1 VRLGLGLERCD
12 CSVARRLTSDTELAS
27 ICPRLRFPL
36 RLSMRQ
42 HPMPA
47 QMLMPHPILR
57 SSNAFRFLP
66 AILLALGCDSTSAP
80 NPTPGIGSLTPE
92 QIEQGSPEQII
103 TVAGTDFV
111 PGSVVRV
118 NGSDRTTDF
127 VDGTELRATLPE
139 SDFATAGTR
148 QVVVFNPAPGG
159 GTSNSATLTIQIR
172 TNPVPAIT
180 SISPTFA
187 NAGSTSATVTI
198 TGTGFV
204 PTSRVFIG
212 NTEKTGTAFVSAT
225 QIQVTFTQSE
235 LATGATHAIRVL
247 NPFPGGG
254 FSNAVNFEVRTPIP
268 MLTSL
273 GTPQGTA
280 GIPEMTLRITG
291 TGFVGNSKARFS
303 GAERPTTFVSAT
315 TLDVLL
321 GEGDLRAAGTFQ
333 ITVVNPAPG
342 GGTSNALDFVLV
354 NGVPTL
360 ELLPSSGGHAGRPG
374 FTLFVHG
381 RGFVQGATVHWNGS
395 ARPSQYIS
403 GTRITAEISSSD
415 VASAGTAQI
424 TVVNPAPAGG
434 TSASLPFVVRSV
446 PVTTATSA
454 TTVRLEGNDLAW
466 DSPTNRLYL
475 SIRSTAALDA
485 NSIVAVDPTT
495 GTITGR
501 VFVGS
506 NPSRIERTRDGQYL
520 YVGLNGASAVRR
532 VTISPLTA
540 GLQWSLLAAGEVA
553 AEIKAIPF
561 SPRSV
566 VVTRQRPGYSPPL
579 EGVTVYDDGIPRPQ
593 SAPGHTGA
601 NRLEVLDSPS
611 TMYGYNN
618 AHTGF
623 EFFTLGVDAS
633 GIRHLNATGG
643 LIGGFYTHIV
653 GAAARIYGTD
663 GSIVDAE
670 RRVKIG
676 SFPAGSFALLPEP
689 ATGRAFMLVE
699 GAIAVYDLNNFQL
712 LGTVPVANINLD
724 HPALIFPRLVR
735 WGSDGIAFLDF
746 DDLFAVRS
754 PIFAP

>member
-1 VRLGLGLERCD
+1 
-12 CSVARRLTSDTELAS
+12 
-27 ICPRLRFPL
+27 
-36 RLSMRQ
+36 
-42 HPMPA
+42 
-47 QMLMPHPILR
+47 MPHPIRR
-57 SSNAFRFLP
+57 SSDALRLLP

-80 NPTPGIGSLTPE
+80 NPTPGIDSLTPQ

-118 NGSDRTTDF
+118 NGADRTTDF
-127 VDGTELRATLPE
+127 VNRTELRATLPE
-139 SDFATAGTR
+139 SDFATAGAR

-159 GTSNSATLTIQIR
+159 GTSNALSLIVQIR

-198 TGTGFV
+198 TGTGFLA
-204 PTSRVFIG
+204 TSRVYIG
-212 NTEKTGTAFVSAT
+212 NTEKSGTTFVSAT
-225 QIQVTFTQSE
+225 QIQATFTQSE

-254 FSNAVNFEVRTPIP
+254 FSNTVNFEVRTPVP
-268 MLTSL
+268 VLTSL
-273 GTPQGTA
+273 ATPQGTA

-291 TGFVGNSKARFS
+291 TGFVGNSKGRFS

-321 GEGDLRAAGTFQ
+321 NEGDLRAAGTFH
-333 ITVVNPAPG
+333 ITVVNPTPG

-360 ELLPSSGGHAGRPG
+360 EPLPSSGGHAGRPG
-374 FTLFVHG
+374 FTLFVHS
-381 RGFVQGATVHWNGS
+381 RGFVQGAAVHWNGS

-403 GTRITAEISSSD
+403 GTRMTAEISSTD

-424 TVVNPAPAGG
+424 TVVNPAPGGG

-446 PVTTATSA
+446 PATTATSA
-454 TTVRLEGNDLAW
+454 TRVQLGGNDLAW

-475 SIRSTAALDA
+475 SIRSTATLDA

-495 GTITGR
+495 GTVTGR

-540 GLQWSLLAAGEVA
+540 GLQWSLLAGEVA
-553 AEIKAIPF
+553 GEIKAIPG
-561 SPRSV
+561 SPLSV
-566 VVTRQRPGYSPPL
+566 AVSRQRPGYSPPL

-593 SAPGHTGA
+593 SSSGHTGA

-611 TMYGYNN
+611 IMYGYNN

-643 LIGGFYTHIV
+643 LIGGFYTHIA
-653 GAAARIYGTD
+653 GAAGRIYGTD

-676 SFPAGSFALLPEP
+676 SFAAGSSAILPDP
-689 ATGRAFMLVE
+689 ATGRAFMLV
-699 GAIAVYDLNNFQL
+699 GSGIAVYDLNNFQL
-712 LGTVPVANINLD
+712 LGTVPVTGINLD
-724 HPALIFPRLVR
+724 HPALISPRLVR
-735 WGSDGIAFLDF
+735 WGSDGIAFLDA
-746 DDLFAVRS
+746 DDLFLVRS

>member
-1 VRLGLGLERCD
+1 
-12 CSVARRLTSDTELAS
+12 
-27 ICPRLRFPL
+27 
-36 RLSMRQ
+36 
-42 HPMPA
+42 
-47 QMLMPHPILR
+47 
-57 SSNAFRFLP
+57 
-66 AILLALGCDSTSAP
+66 
-80 NPTPGIGSLTPE
+80 
-92 QIEQGSPEQII
+92 
-103 TVAGTDFV
+103 
-111 PGSVVRV
+111 
-118 NGSDRTTDF
+118 
-127 VDGTELRATLPE
+127 
-139 SDFATAGTR
+139 
-148 QVVVFNPAPGG
+148 
-159 GTSNSATLTIQIR
+159 
-172 TNPVPAIT
+172 
-180 SISPTFA
+180 
-187 NAGSTSATVTI
+187 
-198 TGTGFV
+198 
-204 PTSRVFIG
+204 
-212 NTEKTGTAFVSAT
+212 
-225 QIQVTFTQSE
+225 
-235 LATGATHAIRVL
+235 
-247 NPFPGGG
+247 
-254 FSNAVNFEVRTPIP
+254 

-280 GIPEMTLRITG
+280 GVPEMTLRITG
-291 TGFVGNSKARFS
+291 TGFVANSKARFS

-403 GTRITAEISSSD
+403 GTRITAEISSAD

-424 TVVNPAPAGG
+424 TVVNPAPGGG
-434 TSASLPFVVRSV
+434 TSAPLPFVVRNV
-446 PVTTATSA
+446 PAATATSA
-454 TTVRLEGNDLAW
+454 TSVQRGGNDLAW
-466 DSPTNRLYL
+466 DAPTNRLYL

-485 NSIVAVDPTT
+485 NSVVAVDPST

-532 VTISPLTA
+532 VTISSLTA
-540 GLQWSLLAAGEVA
+540 GLQWSLLAGEVA
-553 AEIKAIPF
+553 GEIKAIPG
-561 SPRSV
+561 SPLSV
-566 VVTRQRPGYSPPL
+566 AVTRQRLGYSPPL

-593 SAPGHTGA
+593 SSPGHTGA

-611 TMYGYNN
+611 IMYGYNN

-643 LIGGFYTHIV
+643 LIGGFYTQIV

-670 RRVKIG
+670 RRVKVG
-676 SFPAGSFALLPEP
+676 SFPAGSSAILPDP
-689 ATGRAFMLVE
+689 ATGRAFMLV
-699 GAIAVYDLNNFQL
+699 GSGIAVYDLNNFQL

-724 HPALIFPRLVR
+724 HPALISPRLVR
-735 WGSDGIAFLDF
+735 WGSDGIAFLDA
-746 DDLFAVRS
+746 DDLFLVRS
-754 PIFAP
+754 PVFAP

>member
-1 VRLGLGLERCD
+1 
-12 CSVARRLTSDTELAS
+12 
-27 ICPRLRFPL
+27 
-36 RLSMRQ
+36 
-42 HPMPA
+42 MPP
-47 QMLMPHPILR
+47 QMLMPRPILR
-57 SSNAFRFLP
+57 FSDAFRLLP

-80 NPTPGIGSLTPE
+80 NPTPGINSVTPQ

-103 TVAGTDFV
+103 TLAGTDFV

-118 NGSDRTTDF
+118 NGSDRATDF
-127 VDGTELRATLPE
+127 VNRTELRARLPE
-139 SDFATAGTR
+139 SDFATAGMR

-159 GTSNSATLTIQIR
+159 GTSNSVSLTVVIR

-187 NAGSTSATVTI
+187 NAGSTSVTVAI
-198 TGTGFV
+198 TGTGFLA
-204 PTSRVFIG
+204 TSRVYTG
-212 NTEKTGTAFVSAT
+212 NTEKTGTTFVSAT
-225 QIQVTFTQSE
+225 QLQVTFTQSE
-235 LATGATHAIRVL
+235 LAAGTTHAIRVL

-254 FSNAVNFEVRTPIP
+254 FSNTVNFEVRTPAP
-268 MLTSL
+268 VLTSL

-303 GAERPTTFVSAT
+303 GAERPTTFVNAT

-321 GEGDLRAAGTFQ
+321 GEGDLRAAGTFP

-403 GTRITAEISSSD
+403 GTRITAEISSAD

-424 TVVNPAPAGG
+424 TVVNPSPGGG
-434 TSASLPFVVRSV
+434 TSAALPFVVRNV
-446 PVTTATSA
+446 PAATPTSS
-454 TTVRLEGNDLAW
+454 TRTQLGGNDLAW
-466 DSPTNRLYL
+466 DAPTNRLYI

-485 NSIVAVDPTT
+485 NSVVALDPFT

-532 VTISPLTA
+532 VTISSLTA
-540 GLQWSLLAAGEVA
+540 GLQWSLTAGEVA
-553 AEIKAIPF
+553 GEIKAIPG
-561 SPRSV
+561 SPLSV
-566 VVTRQRPGYSPPL
+566 AVSRQSPGYSPPL
-579 EGVTVYDDGIPRPQ
+579 NGVTVYDDGLPRPQ
-593 SAPGHTGA
+593 SSPGHTGA

-611 TMYGYNN
+611 IMYGYNN

-623 EFFTLGVDAS
+623 EFFTLAVDAS
-633 GIRHLNATGG
+633 GIRHVNATGG

-670 RRVKIG
+670 RRVKVG
-676 SFPAGSFALLPEP
+676 SFPAGSSAILPDP
-689 ATGRAFMLVE
+689 ATGRAFMLV
-699 GAIAVYDLNNFQL
+699 GSGIAVYDLNNFQL
-712 LGTVPVANINLD
+712 LATVPVANVNLD
-724 HPALIFPRLVR
+724 HPALISPRLVR
-735 WGSDGIAFLDF
+735 WGPDGIAFLDA
-746 DDLFAVRS
+746 DDLFLVRS